1 MKVFENEFTVCQND
15 TDTRA
20 VKVLVCS
27 NDAYHLKCVHR
38 AFREH
43 VVSHLG
49 SVPHPIL
56 TARRCLLSWFE

>member
-1 MKVFENEFTVCQND
+1 MKVFEKEFTVRQND

-27 NDAYHLKCVHR
+27 NDVYHLRCVQR

-49 SVPHPIL
+49 SVLHPIL
-56 TARRCLLSWFE
+56 TVRRCPLSWFE